1 VYDEPPH
8 APGVLVVNRA
18 DALPLVSVVIP
29 TRNRADLLE
38 AALLSVMA
46 QEGIGTE
53 FDIEI
58 LVIDDGSTDRTPD
71 LVRGYPDVH
80 YYRGAESRGTSAAR
94 NRGVTEARG
103 QYVAFLDDDDTWLPW
118 KLRRQIAV
126 LERDEQIGLVYG
138 QEIKR
143 GDESVTVWPDL
154 RDGRTG
160 WMQRSL
166 LTSCPVNTSSTVV
179 RRVAFDHAG
188 LFDESLP
195 SWEDY
200 DMWLR
205 IACHWRFAFVPGPAV
220 IYRVAYSGRFLRC
233 VAAGESEH
241 ALRAVTDA
249 ALARLEAR
257 ESVSPEFRQRVEAA
271 VVTRIAGQLSMLG
284 LADAQRHFLL
294 ESVRRAPWLIL
305 VRDLRWMLS
314 VSAASAAGSNTR
326 EDLDRVAEFC
336 GGIKRAA
343 AGDPRLWL
351 GARRIEAEVW
361 KRMAVTL
368 AAQADRPGADAR
380 RAAVHA
386 LSQHPGAA
394 GRSLLRILVG
404 LGLS

>member
-1 VYDEPPH
+1 M
-8 APGVLVVNRA
+8 NRA

-29 TRNRADLLE
+29 TRNRAELLE

-80 YYRGAESRGTSAAR
+80 YYRGEESRGTSAAR

-188 LFDESLP
+188 LFDELDTCRRNIP
-195 SWEDY
+195 GDLRLVA
-200 DMWLR
+200 DDGATAR
-205 IACHWRFAFVPGPAV
+205 IAATQIVHVDV
-220 IYRVAYSGRFLRC
+220 
-233 VAAGESEH
+233 
-241 ALRAVTDA
+241 
-249 ALARLEAR
+249 RLGTILM
-257 ESVSPEFRQRVEAA
+257 SQGDVGDILDV
-271 VVTRIAGQLSMLG
+271 
-284 LADAQRHFLL
+284 DL
-294 ESVRRAPWLIL
+294 E
-305 VRDLRWMLS
+305 
-314 VSAASAAGSNTR
+314 
-326 EDLDRVAEFC
+326 
-336 GGIKRAA
+336 
-343 AGDPRLWL
+343 
-351 GARRIEAEVW
+351 
-361 KRMAVTL
+361 
-368 AAQADRPGADAR
+368 
-380 RAAVHA
+380 
-386 LSQHPGAA
+386 
-394 GRSLLRILVG
+394 RS
-404 LGLS
+404 S